1 MYIVIVGAGNIG
13 FFLAHKLIADKHQV
27 CFIEKAEDRAEEI
40 AQTTS
45 IPVLQGDGTEP
56 RILRE
61 ARVDKADTL
70 VALTAVD
77 EVNIIACQVAKEL
90 FKVKRTVAKVN
101 DPANVK
107 IFSNLGV
114 DVPIDSTSIL
124 SRVVEEEASFSDFM
138 NLLSI
143 KKGKLSIVRLDL
155 PEQSPAV
162 NRKVKDI
169 RLPEDTVL
177 ASILRGDE
185 VIIPKGDTVL
195 LLGDEVVAITNIERE
210 KELISSL
217 LGKI

>member
-1 MYIVIVGAGNIG
+1 VIVGAGNIG

-27 CFIEKAEDRAEEI
+27 CFIEKDEARAEEI

-56 RILRE
+56 YTLRE

-77 EVNIIACQVAKEL
+77 EVNIIACQVAKEI

>member
-13 FFLAHKLIADKHQV
+13 FFLAHKLMADKHQV

-56 RILRE
+56 RILKE
-61 ARVDKADTL
+61 ARLDKADTL
-70 VALTAVD
+70 VALTSLD
-77 EVNIIACQVAKEL
+77 EVNIIACQIAKEV

-101 DPANVK
+101 NPKNIK
-107 IFSNLGV
+107 IFSSLGV

-124 SRVVEEEASFSDFM
+124 SRIVEEEASFSDFM

-155 PEQSPAV
+155 PEQSPAI
-162 NRKVKDI
+162 NRKIKDVK
-169 RLPEDTVL
+169 LPEDTVL

-210 KELISSL
+210 KELINAL

>member
-56 RILRE
+56 RILKE

-70 VALTAVD
+70 VTLTSSD
-77 EVNIIACQVAKEL
+77 EVNIISCQIAKEM

-101 DPANVK
+101 NPKNVK

-143 KKGKLSIVRLDL
+143 KKGKLSIMRLDL
-155 PEQSPAV
+155 PEQSPV
-162 NRKVKDI
+162 LNRKIKDVK
-169 RLPEDTVL
+169 LPEDTVL

-210 KELISSL
+210 KELINVL
-217 LGKI
+217 IGKL

>member
-1 MYIVIVGAGNIG
+1 M
-13 FFLAHKLIADKHQV
+13 
-27 CFIEKAEDRAEEI
+27 
-40 AQTTS
+40 
-45 IPVLQGDGTEP
+45 
-56 RILRE
+56 
-61 ARVDKADTL
+61 
-70 VALTAVD
+70 
-77 EVNIIACQVAKEL
+77 
-90 FKVKRTVAKVN
+90 AKVN

-107 IFSNLGV
+107 IFSSLGV

-177 ASILRGDE
+177 VSILRGDE

>member
-13 FFLAHKLIADKHQV
+13 FFLAHKLVADKHQV
-27 CFIEKAEDRAEEI
+27 CFIEKAENRAEEI

-56 RILRE
+56 RILKE
-61 ARVDKADTL
+61 ARLDKADTL
-70 VALTAVD
+70 VALTSLD
-77 EVNIIACQVAKEL
+77 EVNIISCQIAKEM

-101 DPANVK
+101 NPKNVK

-124 SRVVEEEASFSDFM
+124 SRIVEEEASFSDFM

-155 PEQSPAV
+155 PEQSPAL
-162 NRKVKDI
+162 NRKIKDVK
-169 RLPEDTVL
+169 LPEDTVL

-210 KELISSL
+210 KELANTL
-217 LGKI
+217 LGKL